1 MIKIYVNNKRTIEL
15 SKTQRGTIIKV
26 DVIDSNGEVD
36 YYYGITEAQMV
47 ELLNKFERENNIG

>member
-1 MIKIYVNNKRTIEL
+1 MIKIYVNNKRKIEL